1 MPLVAAILVMFA
13 GLGLQM
19 AMVVGVIA
27 PNMALA
33 LGGYAALFVGMFMV
47 LPAAIRRARRDR
59 DDPRDSSQK

>member
-1 MPLVAAILVMFA
+1 MPLVAAILVMLA

-19 AMVVGVIA
+19 VMVVGVIA

-47 LPAAIRRARRDR
+47 LPAAIRRARRHR

>member
-1 MPLVAAILVMFA
+1 MPLLAAILVILA

-19 AMVVGVIA
+19 VMVVGVIA

-47 LPAAIRRARRDR
+47 LPAAIRRARRRR
-59 DDPRDSSQK
+59 DEPRNAPER